1 MRKIKNWIIKKLG
14 GYTADELQVYSP
26 VIKTETLNV
35 VKLSS
40 SRIVDMFYGEVP
52 EKYLKSRICD
62 MIAGQLEPF
71 MTWAVDS
78 AGCDRK
84 RITGILRVVEPSK
97 DEREIYDEYFKNDF

>member
-1 MRKIKNWIIKKLG
+1 MPKIKNWIIKKLG

-26 VIKTETLNV
+26 VINSERCNI

-40 SRIVDMFYGEVP
+40 SRIVDMSYGGIP
-52 EKYLKSRICD
+52 EEYLKSEMCHRIS
-62 MIAGQLEPF
+62 GSLEPF
-71 MTWAVDS
+71 MTWALDS

-97 DEREIYDEYFKNDF
+97 DERETYDEYFENDF